1 MYIITEKRWWRWRRK
16 RKKKK
21 GRKKFKQNVEG
32 RSVKSMASVLVTSL
46 STILR
51 RKIIFFPPLWFRLFS
66 FFSFRFDRV
75 SILERER
82 FHENRAFD
90 KLKILWWFSFLLEFE
105 LGRAT
110 PLQRMSE
117 RIIIIIS
124 FFPRAVLWFKYYW
137 ILPIIRRVG
146 KSGLSSTWRSYRKRF
161 KIFLFFNS
169 RVYICWYYAR
179 DESSVFDRRTL
190 WMVGHVTTY
199 PSISMKC

>member
-1 MYIITEKRWWRWRRK
+1 MLKEEAWKVWRRYSSLHFLPFC
-16 RKKKK
+16 
-21 GRKKFKQNVEG
+21 GE
-32 RSVKSMASVLVTSL
+32 RSFS
-46 STILR
+46 
-51 RKIIFFPPLWFRLFS
+51 FPLFS
-66 FFSFRFDRV
+66 FVYFRFFLFD
-75 SILERER
+75 SIAFRFWSGNDFMKIVHLINWKFSDDFRFFWSLNWVERLPSNECR
-82 FHENRAFD
+82 
-90 KLKILWWFSFLLEFE
+90 
-105 LGRAT
+105 
-110 PLQRMSE
+110 E